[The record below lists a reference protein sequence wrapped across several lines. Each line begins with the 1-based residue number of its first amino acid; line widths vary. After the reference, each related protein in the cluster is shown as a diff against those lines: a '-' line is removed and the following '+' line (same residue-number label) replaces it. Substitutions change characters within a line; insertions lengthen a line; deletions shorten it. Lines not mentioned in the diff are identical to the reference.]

1 MSYYNDMSGS
11 HPAAAVYDAR
21 SSDAAD
27 AAEPAYTP
35 AMLEAFKHDVRAWL
49 EMDNTL
55 RVLQQNLRERRAEK
69 RVLTQRV
76 LEFMRRYKIDDLNT
90 PIGRLR
96 FQVSRVKA
104 PLSQQEILDR
114 IANYY
119 QNDVIAL
126 QQLRTAVFGNRPVA
140 DRTSI
145 RRIPWRPNSET

>member
-1 MSYYNDMSGS
+1 MEPSEE
-11 HPAAAVYDAR
+11 DAE
-21 SSDAAD
+21 ALP
-27 AAEPAYTP
+27 PAYTP
-35 AMLEAFKHDVRAWL
+35 ESLESFKHDVRTWL

-55 RVLQQNLRERRAEK
+55 RALQRNLRERRAEK
-69 RVLTQRV
+69 RVLSQRI

-96 FQVSRVKA
+96 FQVSRVKP

-140 DRTSI
+140 DKTSI
-145 RRIPWRPNSET
+145 RRIPWKSTAPPPAGA